1 MVHACVSVLRN
12 VGKVQKLCFVVSFV
26 VGEVQV
32 DLEHR
37 RGAAASTFHWTY
49 QRLFPLI
56 GLRLSGL
63 VTSAYTS
70 EDTKRQGG
78 TSQALYHLGQRGD

>member
-1 MVHACVSVLRN
+1 MIFGVSIDKIETPSTTSHSGARFCRLDRHGVASKPGPTVPGNRYDEKVVREGGVHACVSVLRN

-37 RGAAASTFHWTY
+37 RG
-49 QRLFPLI
+49 
-56 GLRLSGL
+56 
-63 VTSAYTS
+63 
-70 EDTKRQGG
+70 
-78 TSQALYHLGQRGD
+78 